1 MVEFDS
7 RLNAGWW
14 ALRIGL
20 GVGPIITGI
29 DKYFNKLTDWGMY
42 LSPMATKVV
51 PISPATFMHIVG
63 AVEIVA
69 GLIVLSRWTKIG
81 AYIVMLW
88 LLGIAVNL
96 LTTGMFYDLAMRDVE
111 IAIGA
116 FVLSQLTAVREQAEG
131 SKQIRLAVEN
141 INKITSQVAFSTKE
155 QAAGG
160 RQVRT
165 AVENMNKI
173 AAQVGIATKEQADGS
188 RQIIQSVEQE
198 PRPKP

>member
-1 MVEFDS
+1 MVEFDN
-7 RLNAGWW
+7 RLKVGWW

-51 PISPATFMHIVG
+51 PISTATFMHIVG

-88 LLGIAVNL
+88 LVGIAVNL
-96 LTTGMFYDLAMRDVE
+96 LTTGMFYDLVMRDVE
-111 IAIGA
+111 IA
-116 FVLSQLTAVREQAEG
+116 
-131 SKQIRLAVEN
+131 
-141 INKITSQVAFSTKE
+141 
-155 QAAGG
+155 
-160 RQVRT
+160 
-165 AVENMNKI
+165 
-173 AAQVGIATKEQADGS
+173 
-188 RQIIQSVEQE
+188 
-198 PRPKP
+198 